1 MKVLPLGYFERKH
14 VVIFLRFSLFLSFW
28 HGGSVSLKIGIIQI
42 TNDSKTSSYQTIAYL
57 GSKGEKEG
65 LIITIFWHN

>member
-1 MKVLPLGYFERKH
+1 MKVLPLGYCERKDS
-14 VVIFLRFSLFLSFW
+14 VIFLRFSLSLSFW
-28 HGGSVSLKIGIIQI
+28 HGGSVSSKIGINILNYCYKI
-42 TNDSKTSSYQTIAYL
+42 LNYCFSL

>member
-1 MKVLPLGYFERKH
+1 MKVLPFGYCEWKH
-14 VVIFLRFSLFLSFW
+14 AVILLRFSLSLSFW
-28 HGGSVSLKIGIIQI
+28 HGGSVSSRIRIIQI
-42 TNDSKTSSYQTIAYL
+42 TNDSKTSSYQTIVFM